1 MVSETTQGK
10 WSKRQMTRWQSASKK
25 HEEKFLGNH
34 ILSLT
39 LCQWQM
45 HFKSNLVE
53 EYGLSA
59 AFHSSYL
66 LQGKSQ
72 LPLNLGVEPHSELLG
87 IYFLHI

>member
-1 MVSETTQGK
+1 
-10 WSKRQMTRWQSASKK
+10 
-25 HEEKFLGNH
+25 
-34 ILSLT
+34 
-39 LCQWQM
+39 M